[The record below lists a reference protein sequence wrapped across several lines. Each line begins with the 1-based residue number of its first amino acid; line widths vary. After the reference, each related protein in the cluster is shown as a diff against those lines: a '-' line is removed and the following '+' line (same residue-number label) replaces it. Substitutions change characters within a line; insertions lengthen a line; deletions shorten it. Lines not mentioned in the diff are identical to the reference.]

1 VTQDVKRMN
10 ELPNNIV
17 QASPRVLVV
26 DDEAHIVQVV
36 ALKLRN
42 AGIDVA
48 TAFDGEEALAMLRAS
63 IVESP
68 FQLVLTDLQMPGMSG
83 LELAHAMSS
92 ETRLAS
98 IPVLM
103 LTARGHLLHDGEM
116 RSPNIVAIVHKP
128 FSPRALL
135 ADVVSILA
143 IRQQQHERSAA

>member
-1 VTQDVKRMN
+1 MQVTWKILVIDDDPDILDVMTITLKDAGYSV
-10 ELPNNIV
+10 LCAPDGQSGILLAKSHFPQIV
-17 QASPRVLVV
+17 
-26 DDEAHIVQVV
+26 I
-36 ALKLRN
+36 
-42 AGIDVA
+42 
-48 TAFDGEEALAMLRAS
+48 
-63 IVESP
+63 
-68 FQLVLTDLQMPGMSG
+68 TDIKMPGMSG

-143 IRQQQHERSAA
+143 IRQQQHERSVA